1 MNYLFL
7 ALLLVSS
14 IYAVYPYSLPT
25 FTLKKECE
33 SVTQEDITITCPPL
47 NNAHAYAKNFR
58 VLENSNCDITIICVP
73 TNLVYPPTK
82 HVKIQILP

>member
-33 SVTQEDITITCPPL
+33 SVTQEDISITCPPG
-47 NNAHAYAKNFR
+47 NNAHAYVKNKL
-58 VLENSNCDITIICVP
+58 VLGNPNCDITIICEHYS
-73 TNLVYPPTK
+73 VYRVDK
-82 HVKIQILP
+82 NVNIQILP

>member
-47 NNAHAYAKNFR
+47 NNAYAYAKNFR
-58 VLENSNCDITIICVP
+58 VLENPNCDITIICAP